1 MFTFGF
7 GARINEMNNALI
19 NVVAIYYD
27 FSSTLVL
34 EFAKETGL
42 WCTTDKYCNH
52 KGKTYKFNN
61 P

>member
-7 GARINEMNNALI
+7 GAGIKEMNNALI
-19 NVVAIYYD
+19 NVAIYYG

-42 WCTTDKYCNH
+42 WCTTDQ
-52 KGKTYKFNN
+52 
-61 P
+61 